1 MKKHIWIASAIVV
14 SFAAVFAIPRLM
26 GAAHQDQDEEL
37 RRLKGNA
44 FAKGGL
50 RAAAQ
55 VSGSYRQTMS
65 PHGERDA
72 STLEFLVKNSELI
85 VIGQIRRNRAWLN
98 NAGDT
103 ITTDYRVA
111 VERALKGHAKPGE
124 QMTMSVLGGRV
135 AFPGGSWA
143 QIDTPGMVPPLDNQ
157 SFILFLEP
165 SDFGPSGEE
174 RAAAQGTIYMP
185 AFASIGMY
193 RIDGGVINPK
203 TRPDHPLAKAY
214 RGQAESALVNDVL
227 DIIEKW

>member
-1 MKKHIWIASAIVV
+1 MKRHIWIASAIVV

-85 VIGQIRRNRAWLN
+85 VIGQIRRNRAWVEQRRGYDHDRLSGGGR
-98 NAGDT
+98 AGT
-103 ITTDYRVA
+103 
-111 VERALKGHAKPGE
+111 ERAREARRADDDERTGRSRRIPRGE
-124 QMTMSVLGGRV
+124 LG
-135 AFPGGSWA
+135 A
-143 QIDTPGMVPPLDNQ
+143 D
-157 SFILFLEP
+157 
-165 SDFGPSGEE
+165 
-174 RAAAQGTIYMP
+174 
-185 AFASIGMY
+185 
-193 RIDGGVINPK
+193 
-203 TRPDHPLAKAY
+203 
-214 RGQAESALVNDVL
+214 
-227 DIIEKW
+227 